1 MPLLLM
7 DDSSDDD
14 ALLLMV
20 MMNSMTGGLNSQ
32 SGFDSNFNMLL
43 PLLMK
48 DCADTDADCKK
59 KQKNMM
65 VMMMT
70 MQSQVNMIESSF
82 KKFFENL
89 YFIYR
94 IQYYYSNIKIYQ
106 FSGTQHSNGPQHDAT
121 TPSHG

>member
-1 MPLLLM
+1 MMPLLLM

-48 DCADTDADCKK
+48 DCAATDADCKK

-70 MQSQVNMIESSF
+70 MQSQVNMIES
-82 KKFFENL
+82 
-89 YFIYR
+89 
-94 IQYYYSNIKIYQ
+94 
-106 FSGTQHSNGPQHDAT
+106 
-121 TPSHG
+121 

>member
-7 DDSSDDD
+7 DDSSDDSS
-14 ALLLMV
+14 LLLMV

-43 PLLMK
+43 PLLMS

-70 MQSQVNMIESSF
+70 MQSQVGIFDYKDKYLE
-82 KKFFENL
+82 KLEK
-89 YFIYR
+89 
-94 IQYYYSNIKIYQ
+94 IKIT
-106 FSGTQHSNGPQHDAT
+106 FK
-121 TPSHG
+121 

>member
-14 ALLLMV
+14 SLLLMV
-20 MMNSMTGGLNSQ
+20 MMNSMSGGLNSQ
-32 SGFDSNFNMLL
+32 SGFDSNFNMIL
-43 PLLMK
+43 PLLLK

-70 MQSQVNMIESSF
+70 MQSQVKNLDFLISNSARFNKKSHSSNF
-82 KKFFENL
+82 KL
-89 YFIYR
+89 YLRLLIR
-94 IQYYYSNIKIYQ
+94 LWAQ
-106 FSGTQHSNGPQHDAT
+106 T
-121 TPSHG
+121 